1 MIMGKTDFLP
11 RDKSIQ
17 ESYSNLLEQAHCLVN
32 LSDICV
38 KKCKYGYKPTL
49 YHVLSLYNNVKV
61 IFKTCKMYS

>member
-1 MIMGKTDFLP
+1 MIMGKTDLIP

-38 KKCKYGYKPTL
+38 KKRKYGYKPTF
-49 YHVLSLYNNVKV
+49 YHVLSLCKNVKV
-61 IFKTCKMYS
+61 IFKTSKMYS